1 MHYSLSLD
9 LTLKCSPAISLSFVS
24 IREYVKKYDFVS
36 SACRLTTEEEL
47 LLLKMCTP
55 SVGYRLP
62 TELVN
67 RNAYVSAVSNIGTLP
82 VGKTLSVKVGIDKP
96 PVIENFDCGAD
107 TSILDNPKNCLIS
120 SKIFAA
126 AYSRP
131 EEVSTQSFDDQPSHS
146 SYAEVKDQSSYRFN
160 VVFRTIQD
168 QVAFGGLRALEFIN
182 SAIDHG
188 VEITSANYGFPLMY
202 DLLVGT
208 VAFKLHP
215 NDRTH
220 NWGRILVRLVPPSDF
235 KRKSAEMSA
244 LRILSENPSVAQHPH
259 IPKFQIDS
267 ASKCRHLVIIT

>member
-1 MHYSLSLD
+1 
-9 LTLKCSPAISLSFVS
+9 
-24 IREYVKKYDFVS
+24 
-36 SACRLTTEEEL
+36 
-47 LLLKMCTP
+47 MCTP

-120 SKIFAA
+120 SKFFAA